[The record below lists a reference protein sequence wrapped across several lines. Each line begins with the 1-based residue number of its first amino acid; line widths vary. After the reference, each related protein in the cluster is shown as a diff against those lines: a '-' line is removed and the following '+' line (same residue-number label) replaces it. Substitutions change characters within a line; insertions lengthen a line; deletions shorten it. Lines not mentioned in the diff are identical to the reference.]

1 MKLEL
6 INQKEDKLLSRKE
19 ILFKLYFDKSTPNK
33 EETKKLISE
42 TLKCDLDVLV
52 LEKVKQRFGERSAD
66 VFAYLYKDKESL
78 KKIEFKNKKLK
89 KEIKKDNNGEEKG
102 KK

>member
-19 ILFKLYFDKSTPNK
+19 ILFKLDFDKSTPNK
-33 EETKKLISE
+33 EEIKKQICE
-42 TLKCDLDVLV
+42 NLKCDPDILV
-52 LEKVKQRFGERSAD
+52 LEKVDQRFGERIAD
-66 VFAYLYKDKESL
+66 VSAYLYKNKEIL

-89 KEIKKDNNGEEKG
+89 KETKKE
-102 KK
+102 